1 MGGSGSGGGSGA
13 TRLSTYTCLKRN
25 GAEVAQLAT

>member
-13 TRLSTYTCLKRN
+13 TRLYLRLCARL
-25 GAEVAQLAT
+25 GAKVTQIAT